1 MLARIWSESDLV
13 VAECLRRGTW
23 EGLSAADLAA
33 VASSLVFESRRESP
47 GAARLPSGQT
57 ADALLETTR
66 VWAEIAARERSL
78 GLPPT
83 RDPDAGFA
91 ASVASWCRGHS
102 LADAL
107 AVALT
112 GGTDLSAGDFVRWC
126 RQVIDL
132 LDQVSGVAPGP
143 VATAARSAVAS
154 LRRGVVSM
162 GSV

>member
-1 MLARIWSESDLV
+1 MV
-13 VAECLRRGTW
+13 
-23 EGLSAADLAA
+23 
-33 VASSLVFESRRESP
+33 SSLVFESRREMQ
-47 GAARLPSGQT
+47 GTARAPSGPA
-57 ADALLETTR
+57 ADALLATTR
-66 VWAEIAARERSL
+66 VWAEITARERAL

-91 ASVASWCRGHS
+91 AAVAAWCRGNS

-107 AVALT
+107 AVAVA

-132 LDQVSGVAPGP
+132 LDQVAGVAAPA
-143 VATAARSAVAS
+143 VAAAARSAVGS
-154 LRRGVVSM
+154 LRRGVVAM